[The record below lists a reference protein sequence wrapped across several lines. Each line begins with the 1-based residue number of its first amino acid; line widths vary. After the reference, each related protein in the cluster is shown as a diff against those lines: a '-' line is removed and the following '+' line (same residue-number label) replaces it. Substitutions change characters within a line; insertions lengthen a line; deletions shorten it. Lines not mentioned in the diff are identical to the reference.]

1 VQGEFVEQNEGG
13 EEIPELTKQEK
24 KEKLHEAEVENHEPE
39 LKAEVTEEVQK
50 PHGEP
55 AEPQPPLAA
64 DNDDDRNRNE
74 NRKLLATDGKKTT
87 RTYCLKYEPRK
98 RGKTWRDTVHQVVAR
113 IRNTEKN
120 QKLAQKTIAACF
132 RFYVEDND
140 DDDVFRR
147 ELGIAFTRA
156 EQWALAEIAAM

>member
-1 VQGEFVEQNEGG
+1 VG
-13 EEIPELTKQEK
+13 
-24 KEKLHEAEVENHEPE
+24 KEAREVM
-39 LKAEVTEEVQK
+39 LQIIRSTWSSC
-50 PHGEP
+50 
-55 AEPQPPLAA
+55 PQP
-64 DNDDDRNRNE
+64 RR
-74 NRKLLATDGKKTT
+74 
-87 RTYCLKYEPRK
+87 YQ
-98 RGKTWRDTVHQVVAR
+98 HQVVAR